1 MEQNM
6 LVCEIKGKNA
16 QKNKGKEENMFAK
29 YKERNSFC
37 KFPFISETR
46 GYKGENWF
54 SFYFRNKAIHLKP
67 KTCRIHPLRCRNRNM
82 VLE

>member
-29 YKERNSFC
+29 
-37 KFPFISETR
+37 
-46 GYKGENWF
+46 
-54 SFYFRNKAIHLKP
+54 
-67 KTCRIHPLRCRNRNM
+67 
-82 VLE
+82 